1 MSTHKRIAVVDKVIE
16 TTASTTQTSARVKGP
31 NKTPNSSSHIG
42 EMEDGV
48 GIGQP
53 VPNLA
58 SSEQNRAPETSG
70 ASDPLATDIDP
81 ISNGITVSET
91 LIARSASQ
99 PDADQNPNANH
110 IPSDVVA
117 SGTSITSSGDQTEV
131 DQDMDVDSIAGDVA
145 AIENSTAA
153 SVNQANSDQDMEV
166 DQIASDAATSGT
178 LTVGSTNGV
187 DALAIGT
194 PNETIC
200 ETPAGGNSTQPVL
213 TVAPAITNTPV
224 PKAAPI
230 KYINGMSAYEWERA
244 ENIKQNKKILAS
256 MGLDNA
262 GRQVFGKH
270 NKENN
275 PPSKSKRKPKK
286 TSAEKRKLRSSGTPI
301 SDRLACVMTDIE

>member
-1 MSTHKRIAVVDKVIE
+1 MSTHKRITVVDKAID
-16 TTASTTQTSARVKGP
+16 TTASTTQTSRVKGL
-31 NKTPNSSSHIG
+31 NKTPNSSSHVG
-42 EMEDGV
+42 DGV
-48 GIGQP
+48 GVGQP
-53 VPNLA
+53 VPNLT

-70 ASDPLATDIDP
+70 ASDPLATDVDP
-81 ISNGITVSET
+81 ILDGITVSET

-99 PDADQNPNANH
+99 PDADQNPNVNH

-117 SGTSITSSGDQTEV
+117 SETSIASSGDQPEV
-131 DQDMDVDSIAGDVA
+131 DQDMDVDLIAGDFA

-153 SVNQANSDQDMEV
+153 SVNQANSDQNMEV
-166 DQIASDAATSGT
+166 DQIASDAGISGT

-194 PNETIC
+194 PNETIR

-213 TVAPAITNTPV
+213 TVAPATTNTPV
-224 PKAAPI
+224 QKAAPI

-244 ENIKQNKKILAS
+244 ENIKENKKILAS
-256 MGLDNA
+256 MGLDNT

-275 PPSKSKRKPKK
+275 APSKSKRKPKK
-286 TSAEKRKLRSSGTPI
+286 TGAEKRKLRSSGKPI
-301 SDRLACVMTDIE
+301 SDRLVCVMTDID